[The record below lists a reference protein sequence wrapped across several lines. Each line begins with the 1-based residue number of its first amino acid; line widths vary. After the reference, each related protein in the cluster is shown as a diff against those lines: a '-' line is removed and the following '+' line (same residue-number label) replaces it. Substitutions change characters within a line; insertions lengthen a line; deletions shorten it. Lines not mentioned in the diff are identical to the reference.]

1 MMEELIK
8 IRNHIDEIDG
18 QILTLL
24 EKRVTLAKQ
33 IALVKT
39 KRGIPVRDGQREKE
53 LLERVASQ
61 AESLGLNPELTRR
74 VFREIIE
81 LAVDVQ
87 RRP

>member
-1 MMEELIK
+1 MTEELIK
-8 IRNHIDEIDG
+8 LRNHIDGLDD

-24 EKRVTLAKQ
+24 EKRVTLAKR

-39 KRGIPVRDGQREKE
+39 KRGIPIRDEQREKE

-74 VFREIIE
+74 IFREIIE

>member
-1 MMEELIK
+1 LTEELIK
-8 IRNHIDEIDG
+8 IRNHIDGIDD

-24 EKRVTLAKQ
+24 EKRVTLAKR

-39 KRGIPVRDGQREKE
+39 NRGIPIRDGQREKE

-61 AESLGLNPELTRR
+61 AKSLGLNPELTRR
-74 VFREIIE
+74 IFREIIE

>member
-1 MMEELIK
+1 MEELIK
-8 IRNHIDEIDG
+8 IRNHIDGIDD

-24 EKRVTLAKQ
+24 EKRVTLAKL
-33 IALVKT
+33 IASVKI
-39 KRGIPVRDGQREKE
+39 KRGIPIRDKQREKE

-61 AESLGLNPELTRR
+61 AERLGLDPELTRR
-74 VFREIIE
+74 IFRGIIE

>member
-1 MMEELIK
+1 MTEEMVKL
-8 IRNHIDEIDG
+8 RNHIDGLDD

-24 EKRVTLAKQ
+24 EKRVTLAKR

-39 KRGIPVRDGQREKE
+39 KSGIPIRDEQREKE

-74 VFREIIE
+74 IFREIIE